1 MAQEENTGA
10 NPSVGATVATAVADV
25 IKDLGGKPEKIKT
38 RKERVAGSEI
48 VAVLGLSRLYG
59 IDQHGDV
66 STDFIDF
73 DVEEL
78 RLPASRSPAH
88 DQVIVLNL
96 GPAKLHLDP
105 GCGIIL
111 GKADSGKS
119 LFADTIGRLNQ
130 DEVRVLRFREPEAD
144 SLISER
150 AFIAAFYDVLTDTD
164 SRVIIVDSLRTVFY
178 SASGTT
184 GKGGVNMGIFERV
197 TAYDVLARRLGKL
210 VLFALNPM
218 SSDADAIDFY
228 LEAARGSVSHTF
240 HATAPLSFRL
250 SSRTGRD
257 RGWKTMN
264 YDPKKAKSVALNGP
278 LVRQA
283 ANVFTIEAGTSSI
296 LDLYETK
303 DHLSN

>member
-1 MAQEENTGA
+1 MSDNSEVSAQVGA
-10 NPSVGATVATAVADV
+10 NVAATVVDV
-25 IKDLGGKPEKIKT
+25 IKELGGAPDKPKS
-38 RKERVAGSEI
+38 RRERVAGSTT

-59 IDQHGDV
+59 VDQHGDV
-66 STDFIDF
+66 STDYIDF

-78 RLPASRSPAH
+78 RVPASRSPNH
-88 DQVIVLNL
+88 DQQVSLDL
-96 GPAKLHLDP
+96 GPARLKLDA

-119 LFADTIGRLNQ
+119 LLADTIGRLNQ

-150 AFIAAFYDVLTDTD
+150 AFVASFFDVLTDD
-164 SRVIIVDSLRTVFY
+164 DARVIIVDSLRTVFY

-218 SSDADAIDFY
+218 SSDADAIEFY

-257 RGWKTMN
+257 RGWKTMT

-278 LVRQA
+278 LVFQA
-283 ANVFTIEAGTSSI
+283 DNVFTIEAGQSSI

-303 DHLSN
+303 TN